1 MVHKSP
7 IRSALQ
13 FLNMVFF
20 AINFLF
26 VKKKSIYFCLLK
38 ICYCSMS
45 LYIALYLKKINIV

>member
-7 IRSALQ
+7 IRFALQ

-26 VKKKSIYFCLLK
+26 VKKKSIFLFIKNLLLFY
-38 ICYCSMS
+38 IFIYSS
-45 LYIALYLKKINIV
+45 LSKED